1 MCRST
6 SWAARATRPSE
17 AGSGAWHRMRC
28 QASVRFPTALCIV
41 LRYDCA
47 VMFEVVVAALV
58 AVSGMAVLASAVAL
72 IGAVLSLG
80 RADHRNPVAYRW
92 IAWHDR
98 HSALRH

>member
-1 MCRST
+1 
-6 SWAARATRPSE
+6 
-17 AGSGAWHRMRC
+17 
-28 QASVRFPTALCIV
+28 
-41 LRYDCA
+41 
-47 VMFEVVVAALV
+47 MFDVVALIV
-58 AVSGMAVLASAVAL
+58 GISGLAVLTSAAAL